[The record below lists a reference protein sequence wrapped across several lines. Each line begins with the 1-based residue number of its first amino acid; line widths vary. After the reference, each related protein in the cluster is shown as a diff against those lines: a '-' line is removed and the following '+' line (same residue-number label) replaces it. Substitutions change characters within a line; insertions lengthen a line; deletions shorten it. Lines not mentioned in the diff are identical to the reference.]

1 MNKKVFMSVFL
12 TGVLYLGGCSNSAN
26 ELGVSTVE
34 NVKSVKEGMTIE
46 QVVEILGDDYRVSDI
61 DGMTVYGWFIYDNEG
76 EIIGS
81 TSSIVN
87 SQGELISDPS
97 CTLLEDLK

>member
-1 MNKKVFMSVFL
+1 MNKKMLISIFL
-12 TGVLYLGGCSNSAN
+12 LGVLYLSGCSNETN
-26 ELGVSTVE
+26 ELGYSTVE
-34 NVKSVKEGMTIE
+34 NVKSVKEGMSIE
-46 QVVEILGDDYRVSDI
+46 QVIEILGDDYKISDI
-61 DGMTVYGWFIYDNEG
+61 DGMKVYGWFIYDEEN

-87 SQGELISDPS
+87 SQGILLSDPS